1 MKININPL
9 TYLLLLTIFFCGRF
23 NYFYI
28 ITIILFIH
36 DLGHIIMMLLNK
48 IKISNIDILPFGSI
62 ISSDI
67 KYNENSNTLF
77 LISISGILMQL
88 LLYIVF
94 YIIYTKGFISLNNYN
109 IFLFYNKL
117 IILFNLIPIIPL
129 DGSKIINSLL
139 ERIIP
144 FKLSKYLTITI
155 SLIICFLIGIIG
167 IKSYNL
173 FIILIFLFSK
183 NYEELLSINFIYYRF
198 LLERYL
204 NKYNFKRIKN
214 VNNINYLYKNR
225 LNFINNESEYKLLE
239 KIFKK

>member
-1 MKININPL
+1 
-9 TYLLLLTIFFCGRF
+9 
-23 NYFYI
+23 
-28 ITIILFIH
+28 
-36 DLGHIIMMLLNK
+36 MMLLNK

-67 KYNENSNTLF
+67 NYNENSNTLF

-94 YIIYTKGFISLNNYN
+94 YIIYVNGFISLNNYN

-144 FKLSKYLTITI
+144 FKISKYLTIII
-155 SLIICFLIGIIG
+155 SLTICFIIGIIG
-167 IKSYNL
+167 IKTYNL

-214 VNNINYLYKNR
+214 VHNINYLYKNR